1 VNFGHLLRTLRLSA
15 GIGLRQLSRS
25 IDVSPTYLSLIEN
38 GKQPLPTAGRIAQI
52 EKALEVPAGYLLSVT
67 GGLKSDVTSFA
78 QELPE
83 VMDFLNMATKN
94 SMTSADFM
102 ELTGFLN
109 AYGWKRLKGALET
122 CAPQYLEPSSKSD
135 LHTIGRPYIWPFLTE
150 KLIFDVPAA
159 EGKAKF
165 LEYAAH
171 RIADQCEGVKFE
183 TMITELLERERIS
196 STGIGDGVAIPH
208 AYVAGLDRMIVAFV
222 RVPDGLEFDSIDKKP
237 VYIAVFLAGPRFSEN
252 LHLKLLARLA
262 KLLSKGSFSKSV
274 LEAAGPREIISQFR
288 AAEMR
293 IP

>member
-1 VNFGHLLRTLRLSA
+1 MNFGHLLRTLRLSA

-38 GKQPLPTAGRIAQI
+38 GKQSPPTAGRIAQL

-78 QELPE
+78 QEIPE
-83 VMDFLNMATKN
+83 VTDFLNMTVKN

-109 AYGWKRLKGALET
+109 AYGWKRLKEALET
-122 CAPQYLEPSSKSD
+122 CVPQFLEPSSESELQPIK
-135 LHTIGRPYIWPFLTE
+135 RPYIWPFLTE
-150 KLIFDVPAA
+150 KLIFDAPAT
-159 EGKAKF
+159 EEKSSF
-165 LEYAAH
+165 LEYAVH
-171 RIADQCEGVKFE
+171 RMADQCEDMKPDL
-183 TMITELLERERIS
+183 MLKELLDRERIS

-208 AYVAGLDRMIVAFV
+208 AYLTGLDRMIVAFV
-222 RVPDGLEFDSIDKKP
+222 RVPDGLEFDSIDQKP
-237 VYIAVFLAGPRFSEN
+237 VYIVVFLAGPRFSEK

-274 LEAAGPREIISQFR
+274 LEAAGPREIISLFR

>member
-1 VNFGHLLRTLRLSA
+1 MDFGHLLRTLRLSA

-25 IDVSPTYLSLIEN
+25 INVSPTYLSLIEN
-38 GKQPLPTAGRIAQI
+38 GKQSPPTAGRIAQL

-67 GGLKSDVTSFA
+67 EGLKSDVTSFA
-78 QELPE
+78 QEIPE
-83 VMDFLNMATKN
+83 VTDFLNIATKN

-109 AYGWKRLKGALET
+109 AYGWKRLKEALET
-122 CAPQYLEPSSKSD
+122 CAPQYLEPSSESE
-135 LHTIGRPYIWPFLTE
+135 IQPIERPYIWPFLTE
-150 KLIFDVPAA
+150 KLIFDVPAT
-159 EGKAKF
+159 EGKAAF

-171 RIADQCEGVKFE
+171 RIADQCKGVRSE
-183 TMITELLERERIS
+183 TMLKELLERERIS

-208 AYVAGLDRMIVAFV
+208 AYVPGLDRMIVAFV
-222 RVPDGLEFDSIDKKP
+222 RIPDGLKFDSIDGEP
-237 VYIAVFLAGPRFSEN
+237 VYIVVFLAGARFSEN

-262 KLLSKGSFSKSV
+262 KLLSKRSFSRSV
-274 LEAAGPREIISQFR
+274 LEAAGPREIISLFR